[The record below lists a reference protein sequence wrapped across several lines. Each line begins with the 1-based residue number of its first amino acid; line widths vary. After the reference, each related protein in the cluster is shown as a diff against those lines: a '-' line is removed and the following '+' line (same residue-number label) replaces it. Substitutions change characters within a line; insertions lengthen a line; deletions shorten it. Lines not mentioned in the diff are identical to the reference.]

1 VKRTLAA
8 LIAVAAIV
16 ALDQPAE
23 ASPSR
28 WHAPRCGTVTGDG
41 AVTFTRDDG
50 ASLAPTTGQTR
61 PVQYTYGLTALDTP
75 NTLLATVN
83 GTLERST
90 DAGCTWRPI
99 GEVASRWFTRL
110 SAAPRGTAYAW
121 QDNGSALQR
130 VYADRVETLTP
141 PKSINDV
148 TGVGIVGLGVD
159 RWNPDHVRIGDS
171 NGQIWNSRDGG
182 QTWTAVGQ
190 PAFGD
195 ALFVYR
201 TAFDPNDLDH
211 VVTGWLNH
219 GGAVSTDGGR
229 HWRASTGLASDG
241 KGPVNLFSIT
251 VSPAAGFVVYAEGL
265 DMDEYDTGSPTEGRH
280 VYVSVDGGRRF
291 RPIATNNVDDV
302 RLINGN
308 LLSPHPTNPFVL
320 YFEFGMSY
328 GGYGTD
334 LYRYDLLR
342 NRITRTH
349 NDNDGFS
356 SIAYNPADPR
366 VMYVGITDEP

>member
-1 VKRTLAA
+1 VKRTFIGLTALVAILA
-8 LIAVAAIV
+8 LC
-16 ALDQPAE
+16 QPAD
-23 ASPSR
+23 ASPSW
-28 WHAPRCGTVTGDG
+28 WHAPRCGTVTGNG

-50 ASLAPTTGQTR
+50 ATLAPTTGHTR

-90 DAGCTWRPI
+90 DAGCTWAPI
-99 GEVASRWFTRL
+99 GPLASRFFMRL
-110 SAAPRGTAYAW
+110 APARGGSAYAW
-121 QDNGSALQR
+121 QDNGTALQR
-130 VYADRVETLTP
+130 VHGDRLETLTV
-141 PKSINDV
+141 PKGID
-148 TGVGIVGLGVD
+148 GVSGLGVD
-159 RWNPDHVRIGDS
+159 RRNGDHVRLGDGA
-171 NGQIWNSRDGG
+171 GQIWDSRDGG
-182 QTWTAVGQ
+182 HTWTALGR
-190 PAFGD
+190 PAYTD
-195 ALFVYR
+195 NLFVYR

-219 GGAVSTDGGR
+219 GGAVSVDGGR
-229 HWRASTGLASDG
+229 HWHASTGLAGDG
-241 KGPVNLFSIT
+241 KGNVNLFSVT

-265 DMDEYDTGSPTEGRH
+265 DMDEYDQGTPTEGRH
-280 VYVSVDGGRRF
+280 VYVSLDGGRQF
-291 RPIATNNVDDV
+291 RPIATNNIDDIH
-302 RLINGN
+302 LINGN
-308 LLSPHPTNPFVL
+308 LLAPHPTNPFVL

-342 NRITRTH
+342 GRITRTH